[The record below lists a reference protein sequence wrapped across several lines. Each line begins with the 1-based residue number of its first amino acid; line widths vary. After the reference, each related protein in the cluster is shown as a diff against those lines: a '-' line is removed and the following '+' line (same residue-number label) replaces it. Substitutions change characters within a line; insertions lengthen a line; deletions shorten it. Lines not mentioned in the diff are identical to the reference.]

1 MFPVMRHFKGGK
13 GVATGGGV
21 LLPLHPPVMIGTLI
35 AWLLIMKVSKKAS
48 IASISIVPIML
59 IALAVRG
66 TAGWELLALLGMGAL
81 VEIRHISNIKR
92 LISGSEP
99 PVTGVSH

>member
-1 MFPVMRHFKGGK
+1 
-13 GVATGGGV
+13 
-21 LLPLHPPVMIGTLI
+21 
-35 AWLLIMKVSKKAS
+35 
-48 IASISIVPIML
+48 ML

-66 TAGWELLALLGMGAL
+66 AAGWELLALLGMGVL